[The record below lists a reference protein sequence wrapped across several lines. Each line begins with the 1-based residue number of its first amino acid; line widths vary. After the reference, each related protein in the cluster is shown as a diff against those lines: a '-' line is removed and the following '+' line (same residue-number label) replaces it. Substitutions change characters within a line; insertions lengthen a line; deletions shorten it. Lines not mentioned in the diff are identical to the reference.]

1 MTNISRPTNTSAWA
15 TCLILALSAPLWA
28 WPIAAGAQADTE
40 TETGTEVLLEETFVD
55 DLFVEDEIIVTGTRQ
70 QFSSVD
76 NITPDVQFGTGDIR
90 ALGTTDI
97 GELIE
102 AINAEIGTDSS
113 EPPIILLNG
122 RPVQSRRQIRSFPS
136 EAIRRV
142 DVLPPDASLKFSS
155 SPNRRVLNFVLR
167 NRFNALTAEL
177 EGGTSTEGGR
187 HSGEASANYLK
198 IINETRLS
206 LDLSYEIASNLG
218 ETERD
223 ISFSD
228 DDGPFSFA
236 GTLTAPDGASELDSG
251 LSRLA
256 GEPVFSALIPRP
268 LSSNVLSVEDFLP
281 SANQTAPVDTRLY
294 RDLLP
299 ETEAIS
305 VGGSYF
311 RPVGERLSVTAGFNT
326 DFTQSDSRRGL
337 ISSNFLIP
345 SDNSFSPF
353 ENDVSLF
360 RFGDPIIQES
370 DTSDIG
376 ATLSIFGDY
385 PGWRWSLE
393 SAYSKATGKTETNR
407 ALTADALQD
416 AILAN
421 DPDLNPFAEFSLS
434 GLSLSEREQENFNLK
449 GRVNGTL
456 LALPAGDMTGS
467 VGLEYTKTDLESM
480 TRFEAA
486 QTDINLSRQVTEL
499 SGETNI
505 PLSGSAG
512 GRDERA
518 GSVSL
523 RLNGAL
529 KDVEAVGTLESY
541 GTGLRWDVSNNLSL
555 EGSVDQTQN
564 APSLSNIGNP
574 IIVENN
580 IRFTDFDTGDA
591 VFIDRITGG
600 NPTLLP
606 EERRDFRITAR
617 YSPSR
622 ELQFNTRY
630 LSRKTENSITSFP
643 FLTPQ
648 LAEAFP
654 DRLARDAFGNLVSLD
669 ARPVNAYQVNEESL
683 RTGFNWRKRFGSSQ
697 EGGGNS
703 GSRRGD
709 GPPNRGSGGPRGGG
723 GRGGGSN
730 STQLGLSIYHTLR
743 LTDEFRFSE
752 DGPVFDLLDGGGL
765 GQRGGE
771 PEHEVETRLSLRH
784 KNVGGR
790 LSLNYQSA
798 TELSAGSSDIGNL
811 QFAPIA
817 KADIRLYYDLGR
829 TSEGRPVSR
838 DSWRRN
844 LRLSL
849 DINNVTD
856 SKQSVT
862 DAAGQVPFGYEE
874 DALDP
879 LGRTVMFSI
888 RKLFSTAPE
897 RRDRG

>member
-1 MTNISRPTNTSAWA
+1 MINTSRPANTSAWA
-15 TCLILALSAPLWA
+15 TCLVLALSVPLWA
-28 WPIAAGAQADTE
+28 WPIAAGAQTDTE
-40 TETGTEVLLEETFVD
+40 TETETEVLLKETFVD

-102 AINAEIGTDSS
+102 AINAEIGSDSS

-198 IINETRLS
+198 IINEMRLS

-305 VGGSYF
+305 IGGSYF

-326 DFTQSDSRRGL
+326 DFTQSNSRRGL

-353 ENDVSLF
+353 GNDVSLF
-360 RFGDPIIQES
+360 RLGDPIIQEN
-370 DTSDIG
+370 DTSDVG
-376 ATLSIFGDY
+376 ATLSVFGDY

-407 ALTADALQD
+407 ALTADGLQD

-421 DPDLNPFAEFSLS
+421 DPDLNPFAKFSLS
-434 GLSLSEREQENFNLK
+434 ELSLSEREQENFNIK

-456 LALPAGDMTGS
+456 FALPAGDMTGS

-480 TRFEAA
+480 TRFETA
-486 QTDINLSRQVTEL
+486 QTDIYLSRQVTEL

-505 PLSGSAG
+505 PLLGSAG

-518 GSVSL
+518 GNVSL

-580 IRFTDFDTGDA
+580 VRFTDFDTGNA

-606 EERRDFRITAR
+606 EEQRDFRITAR

-669 ARPVNAYQVNEESL
+669 ARPVNAYQVDEESL

-697 EGGGNS
+697 EGEGNNS
-703 GSRRGD
+703 SRRGD
-709 GPPNRGSGGPRGGG
+709 GPPNRGSGGPRSGE
-723 GRGGGSN
+723 RGGDGN

-752 DGPVFDLLDGGGL
+752 DGPVFNLLNGGGF
-765 GQRGGE
+765 GQQGGE
-771 PEHEVETRLSLRH
+771 PEHEIETRVSLRH
-784 KNVGGR
+784 KNMGGR
-790 LSLNYQSA
+790 LSLAYQSG
-798 TELSAGSSDIGNL
+798 TELSAGSSDLGTL
-811 QFAPIA
+811 QFAPLTT
-817 KADIRLYYDLGR
+817 ADLRLYYDLGR

-844 LRLSL
+844 LRFSI
-849 DINNVTD
+849 DIDNITN
-856 SKQSVT
+856 SKQSVF
-862 DAAGQVPFGYEE
+862 DVAGQVPFGYEE

-897 RRDRG
+897 RRGRG